1 MNLNN
6 KYKMSID
13 EEWLNFQENGIY
25 EKLNENVEEEDEG
38 KKNPKCSDIYIST
51 QTKIAYLNKKV
62 DLNNIFWELPVL
74 EYHIPKNGIIKKQMK
89 INCLSKE
96 ETVVLEEKIQ
106 KKNIKFDIITQID
119 NPNARK
125 VKFKDI
131 RKLTDGMCSKDLI
144 SYRKKQRGA
153 FYNCFALIIRILYK
167 NSFKEVHVKV
177 FNTGKLEI
185 PGIQYDDLLDV
196 TFEFLLKVLQPFYTT
211 KLFIDKNGIDTVLIN
226 SNFTCNFYINR
237 NIFYNKLKYK
247 YKLHVLFDPCSYPG
261 IQCKFYYNKNKKIQN
276 GVCDCETKCIKDKQ
290 KKEKRNLNCKEI
302 SFMVFRTGSILI
314 VGHCDKTI
322 LNIIYKF
329 IKNILIKEHSAIYI
343 KPEDKKEKK
352 KKKRQK
358 TFLIKIQ

>member
-1 MNLNN
+1 
-6 KYKMSID
+6 MSID
-13 EEWLNFQENGIY
+13 EEWQNFQENGIY
-25 EKLNENVEEEDEG
+25 EKLAKQDEEDEG

-51 QTKIAYLNKKV
+51 QTKIAYLNEKV
-62 DLNNIFWELPVL
+62 DLNSIFWELPVL
-74 EYHIPKNGIIKKQMK
+74 DYHIPKNGIIKKQMK

-96 ETVVLEEKIQ
+96 NVEELDQKIIE
-106 KKNIKFDIITQID
+106 KNIKYDIISQID

-131 RKLTDGMCSKDLI
+131 RKLTSGISSKDLT

-153 FYNCFALIIRILYK
+153 FYNCFALILRIFYR
-167 NSFKEVHVKV
+167 NIFKEVHVKV

-196 TFEFLLKVLQPFYTT
+196 TFDYLLNVLQPFFKN

-237 NIFYNKLKYK
+237 NIFYNTLKYT
-247 YKLHVLFDPCSYPG
+247 YNLHVLYDPCSYPG
-261 IQCKFYYNKNKKIQN
+261 IQCKFYYNDNKSIQN
-276 GVCDCETKCIKDKQ
+276 GVCECEKKCCKDKQ
-290 KKEKRNLNCKEI
+290 KKEKKKNSCKEV

-314 VGHCDKTI
+314 VGHCDKII
-322 LNIIYKF
+322 LHIIYRF
-329 IKNILIKEHSAIYI
+329 IKNILIKEHKSIYI
-343 KPEDKKEKK
+343 KPENAKDKN
-352 KKKRQK
+352 KKKRLK